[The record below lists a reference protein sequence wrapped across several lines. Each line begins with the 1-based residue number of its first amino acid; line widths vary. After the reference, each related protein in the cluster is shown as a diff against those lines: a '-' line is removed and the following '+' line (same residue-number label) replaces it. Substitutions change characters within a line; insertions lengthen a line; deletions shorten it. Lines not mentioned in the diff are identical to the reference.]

1 MSSVR
6 LIPLIFRGMVFLPPR
21 FTTSSSSSPS
31 SLLQP
36 FRSFASYA
44 PRSRKHSKSNK
55 KSSAPPATTSAKFN
69 ENQIIPDALADLPQ
83 PERIY
88 RRPQLHF
95 NPEHDKDGSE
105 YPAITLSKKE
115 KEIGVEFL
123 KKVVST
129 LDERGQTFVLPWGDD
144 AAIESVLGILRELTT
159 TTGVLPEFLF
169 DAFTQK
175 PELFAAITRDGNKCI
190 EIFDCLCDM
199 CGFSIQ
205 DTIRMFGSYTIEL
218 LETDSNEISQRLSPL
233 LGVGIRAGK
242 SLGRA
247 VRRCPALLFASNP
260 EQIGES
266 IEALGSFFSRTILPK
281 ILANDP
287 EIVLKNFEQ
296 IESIYEY
303 IYYQMRCEPE
313 EFVETKRWSQLS
325 LDEIM
330 NRHQFLLK
338 TGKYELP
345 DPKKPQLKM
354 ENPPLHRIFD
364 TKDDIFATQ
373 VAKVTVEEW
382 MMYKELAE
390 KLEALEDKERPFERI
405 KPSQRKAYERR
416 LKETKEQEDYVFEA

>member
-6 LIPLIFRGMVFLPPR
+6 LIPLIFRGFVFLPQR
-21 FTTSSSSSPS
+21 CTTIAAPF
-31 SLLQP
+31 QP

-44 PRSRKHSKSNK
+44 PRSRKNSKSK
-55 KSSAPPATTSAKFN
+55 KSSKTFGDHSTAATSGTRKYD
-69 ENQIIPDALADLPQ
+69 ENQIIPDALGELPQ

-88 RRPQLHF
+88 RRPEYHF
-95 NPEHDKDGSE
+95 NPEHEKDNE
-105 YPAITLSKKE
+105 YPAIMLTKEE
-115 KEIGVEFL
+115 KEISVPFL

-129 LDERGQTFVLPWGDD
+129 LEDRGQQFVLPWGDES
-144 AAIESVLGILRELTT
+144 AIEAILGILRELTT
-159 TTGVLPEFLF
+159 TTGVFPEFLF

-175 PELFAAITRDGNKCI
+175 PELFAAITRNGNKCI

-205 DTIRMFGSYTIEL
+205 DTIRMFGSYTSEL
-218 LETDSNEISQRLSPL
+218 LETDANEISQRLSCFL
-233 LGVGIRAGK
+233 RVGVNAGRN
-242 SLGRA
+242 LGRM
-247 VRRCPALLFASNP
+247 VRKCPAILFASDSQ
-260 EQIGES
+260 QIAENV
-266 IEALGSFFSRTILPK
+266 EALGSFFSRSILPK

-296 IESIYEY
+296 IESNYEY
-303 IYYQMRCEPE
+303 IYYHMRCEPE
-313 EFVETKRWSQLS
+313 EFVETRQWSQMPL
-325 LDEIM
+325 EEVM
-330 NRHQFLLK
+330 NRHKFLLK

-354 ENPPLHRIFD
+354 ENPSLHRIFD
-364 TKDDIFATQ
+364 TNDNAFAVH
-373 VAKVTVEEW
+373 VATVSVEEW